1 MNITIRELKSM
12 IMNFEGVNPKI
23 SENTYIS
30 ESVDIIGNVVIEENA
45 NIWFGSRLRAD
56 MNQIYHNLNYRKSS
70 SSPPKSAPSTSTAS
84 NSSSSAGRPPPK
96 DSPSFTNCRPAS
108 WALIR
113 LPHWLSCAQ
122 TSMMA
127 LT

>member
-45 NIWFGSRLRAD
+45 NIWFGTRLRAD
-56 MNQIYHNLNYRKSS
+56 MNQIVL
-70 SSPPKSAPSTSTAS
+70 
-84 NSSSSAGRPPPK
+84 
-96 DSPSFTNCRPAS
+96 
-108 WALIR
+108 ALI
-113 LPHWLSCAQ
+113 LIFKKIQWCMLMLIPHVL
-122 TSMMA
+122 
-127 LT
+127 